1 MGFLNLGQLS
11 IGFGIGF
18 SSVLIPQLQDPQD
31 QTFSKVKIEVGV
43 TEISWI
49 VSLISLG
56 QIAGSVIGAFL
67 ASAIGRKGLLNF
79 LLPVNKKVSLLRCSV
94 VVSCAK
100 HYRMVCYC
108 YLTKCGNALC
118 WQSVVWLRHGH

>member
-49 VSLISLG
+49 VSLISIG

-67 ASAIGRKGLLNF
+67 ASAIGRKGLLIF
-79 LLPVNKKVSLLRCSV
+79 LLPVKKFLSEGAVLLSV
-94 VVSCAK
+94 VPSPGSA
-100 HYRMVCYC
+100 HSP
-108 YLTKCGNALC
+108 LIHI
-118 WQSVVWLRHGH
+118 S